1 MFKSQLSGRDSIVLI
16 VALDIIANFVLRD
29 TGGMD
34 NRVPKLTTDREI
46 EKICRI
52 ICSKLGI
59 LRYSNLVSAIAM
71 T

>member
-1 MFKSQLSGRDSIVLI
+1 VFKSQLSGRDSVVLI
-16 VALDIIANFVLRD
+16 VALDIIASFVLRD
-29 TGGMD
+29 TDGMD
-34 NRVPKLTTDREI
+34 NQVPKLITDRGI